1 MKVLLIGKNGQVG
14 NELNQTLNNIG
25 ELISLDRTKI
35 DLSNNQNIIDTIQEI
50 KPNIIVNAAAYT
62 TVDKAESNYELA
74 YQINTIAP
82 QILAEESKKIKAKL
96 IHISTDYVFDGNKN
110 TPYLEQDNPNPI
122 SVYGETKLA
131 GEKAIITNHNNYII
145 LRTAW
150 VYGTFGKG
158 NFVKTMLK
166 LGREREQLKVVID
179 QVGCPTYAYDI
190 AKIIADLITLF
201 KDKKNLA
208 QIYHFTNS
216 GAISWYDFAVTIFE
230 EAKKLNYDLKI
241 KEVIPIT
248 SDEYP
253 TPAKRPAY
261 SVLNNQKISKKLGYY
276 PFYWRNSLRKML
288 IKMKDI

>member
-1 MKVLLIGKNGQVG
+1 MKILLIGKNGQVG
-14 NELNQTLNNIG
+14 SELNQTLNNIG

-62 TVDKAESNYELA
+62 AVDKAESNYELA
-74 YQINTIAP
+74 YQINSIAT
-82 QILAEESKKIKAKL
+82 QILAEESTKIKAKL

-110 TPYLEQDNPNPI
+110 TPYLEQDNTNPI

-131 GEKAIITNHNNYII
+131 GENAIIANHNNYII

-150 VYGTFGKG
+150 VYGIFGKG

-166 LGREREQLKVVID
+166 LGQEREQLKVVID

-276 PFYWRNSLRKML
+276 PFYWRNSLREML